1 MEPKKRKRRIEF
13 QKPKAE
19 KKRPNKLYKL
29 SLLQRIKK
37 TGGGGEREREREKP
51 YLKET
56 IPKRKGAEKCRKNS
70 SEKERHKAT
79 MVQKRESEEEERE
92 KKGSLKRTGHKKLK
106 ISEKPERH
114 TSRALKIHQSK
125 RATWPRC
132 V

>member
-1 MEPKKRKRRIEF
+1 MEPKKQKRRIKF

-37 TGGGGEREREREKP
+37 TGGGGGGEKP

-79 MVQKRESEEEERE
+79 MVQKRESEEERE

-106 ISEKPERH
+106 INGKLERH
-114 TSRALKIHQSK
+114 TSRVLKIHQLE
-125 RATWPRC
+125 RATWLRC

>member
-1 MEPKKRKRRIEF
+1 MEPKKQKRRIEF

-37 TGGGGEREREREKP
+37 TGGGGGEKP
-51 YLKET
+51 YLKEM

-106 ISEKPERH
+106 ISGKPERH
-114 TSRALKIHQSK
+114 MSRALKIHQLE

-132 V
+132 VQCCH

>member
-1 MEPKKRKRRIEF
+1 MEPKKQKRRIEF

-37 TGGGGEREREREKP
+37 TGGGGGEKP
-51 YLKET
+51 NLKET
-56 IPKRKGAEKCRKNS
+56 IPKRKGAEKWRKNS

-79 MVQKRESEEEERE
+79 MVQKRESEEERE

-106 ISEKPERH
+106 INRKLERH
-114 TSRALKIHQSK
+114 TSRVLKIHQSE
-125 RATWPRC
+125 RATWLRC
-132 V
+132 VQCCH